1 MYPFPLRAER
11 RNVPNVLGMMG
22 IKERR
27 GYKWIVP
34 LNRQKE
40 KLKKKKKKYR
50 GRGERESNA
59 EGRKEKNKKE
69 CEAGGQKTVSPQR
82 LYRFSAVPTLSLIR
96 HRAEQEILCLRYQAL
111 ICYHQHHQNV
121 HHHRIFNFSFSF
133 NFN

>member
-40 KLKKKKKKYR
+40 KLKKKKKNR
-50 GRGERESNA
+50 EGGERERAMPKEEKKKIRKNA
-59 EGRKEKNKKE
+59 RPEDKRPSPRK
-69 CEAGGQKTVSPQR
+69 GFTV
-82 LYRFSAVPTLSLIR
+82 LVPFR
-96 HRAEQEILCLRYQAL
+96 H
-111 ICYHQHHQNV
+111 
-121 HHHRIFNFSFSF
+121 
-133 NFN
+133 